1 MAYAVIEIGGQ
12 QYRVEEGTTF
22 AVPRQHVDVG
32 KKLKPD
38 KVLLVSDGEDVR
50 VGTPEVK
57 GASVKLTVSAQVKG
71 PKLRVFKFKAKK
83 NYKRVRGHRQE
94 LTELRVEKIA
104 LKGGK

>member
-1 MAYAVIEIGGQ
+1 MTYALIEMAGH
-12 QYRVEEGTTF
+12 QYRVEEGATLM
-22 AVPRQHVDVG
+22 VPRQRADVG

-38 KVLLVSDGEDVR
+38 KVLLVSDGEEVR

-57 GASVKLTVSAQVKG
+57 GAEVKLAVVAQVRG
-71 PKLRVFKFKAKK
+71 PKLRVLKYRAKE
-83 NYKRVRGHRQE
+83 NYKRTRGHRQE